1 MNNFFKLSNFKKKCD
16 NFLVFILNFM
26 RNHLIGASLLLG
38 SFIAPSIAEES
49 KGFYLSIG
57 GAQTF
62 IQDVEGD
69 TTISGTK

>member
-1 MNNFFKLSNFKKKCD
+1 
-16 NFLVFILNFM
+16 M
-26 RNHLIGASLLLG
+26 RNYFIGASLLLG